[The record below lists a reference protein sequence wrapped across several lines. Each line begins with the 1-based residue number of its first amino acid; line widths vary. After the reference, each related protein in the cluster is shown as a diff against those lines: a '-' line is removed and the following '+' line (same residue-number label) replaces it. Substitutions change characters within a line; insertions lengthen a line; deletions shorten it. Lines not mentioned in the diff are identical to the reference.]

1 MPLETVTTQM
11 AGCWSFSSNKQN
23 SFAAIQP
30 ECLFRLRNCCS
41 FLLTKVQLLRLIQ
54 QEWATSDEH
63 LK

>member
-30 ECLFRLRNCCS
+30 ECLLDCAIVAHFC
-41 FLLTKVQLLRLIQ
+41 
-54 QEWATSDEH
+54 
-63 LK
+63 